1 MILWING
8 PFGSGKT
15 TLAEELSKKLPRSFI
30 FDPEIIGSLIQR
42 VPFWRS
48 KDFQDIP
55 LWRTLVVV
63 TLKSL
68 QRFYPGTI
76 LVPMTLIESNNV
88 HGILNNLSTC
98 DQNLIHVFLDLD
110 EGTLRQ
116 RITDQKLFPKELD
129 RDQQVRSWRLNQ
141 VDRGLAARAMM
152 PANTIFLNSGQ
163 FNPEQLTEVLMKM
176 LRSTESDLE

>member
-1 MILWING
+1 MIVWING

-15 TLAEELSKKLPRSFI
+15 TLAEELSKKISRSLI

-42 VPFWRS
+42 IPFWSS

-63 TLKSL
+63 TLSSL

-76 LVPMTLIESNNV
+76 LVPMTLIESNNI
-88 HGILNNLSTC
+88 HGILNNLSKC
-98 DQNLIHVFLDLD
+98 DQNLIHVFLDL
-110 EGTLRQ
+110 EESTLRQ
-116 RITDQKLFPKELD
+116 RITDQKLFPKEDD

-141 VDRGLAARAMM
+141 VDRGLAARAKM
-152 PANTIFLNSGQ
+152 PANTIFLNSGNQ
-163 FNPEQLTEVLMKM
+163 SPEALSEAVLEAYKNH
-176 LRSTESDLE
+176 LAA